1 MPEIVYVLTNESMPG
16 YVKIGATTDLE
27 RRMKELDNTSV
38 ALPFGCFHASVVK
51 DMSFVEKQLH
61 EAFSD
66 HRVRASREFF
76 ELSPVRVESVLKL
89 VELENVTPNVDIVE
103 SKDDQLALNKARR
116 RRPNFDFNS
125 LNIPIGS
132 ELVFIHDEAI
142 KAVVIDDRRIRL
154 GEEITTTSA
163 AAVKLTNSKTAL
175 QGPLFW
181 LFEGEILNERR
192 NRLGYADTE

>member
-16 YVKIGATTDLE
+16 YIKIGKTTDLE
-27 RRMKELDNTSV
+27 RRMKEIDNTSV
-38 ALPFGCFHASVVK
+38 ALPFECFHASVVK
-51 DMSFVEKQLH
+51 DMNYVEKQLH

-76 ELSPVRVESVLKL
+76 ELSPARVESVLKL

-116 RRPNFDFNS
+116 KRPNFDFNS

-132 ELVFIHDEAI
+132 ELVFAYDEKI
-142 KAVVIDDRRIRL
+142 KAVVVDSKRIKL
-154 GEEITTTSA
+154 DEEITTTSA
-163 AAVKLTNSKTAL
+163 AAVKLTNSKAPL
-175 QGPLFW
+175 QGTLYW
-181 LFEGEILNERR
+181 LFEGETLNERR
-192 NRLGYADTE
+192 NRLEYE